1 MEKERSLTHL
11 IWCTPKVAPFN
22 DLDIVPVNYS
32 TAMQQSIYREEYL
45 NERLQLW
52 VDNLNLLYVA
62 FTRAKKNLI
71 IWGKDG
77 LKGTVSELLQ
87 QAMGQISIPQHE
99 HGSSHLEKSEA
110 GRELCKW
117 QKESKVKSRRTR
129 SWMRFTVATPWRGS
143 IMAAMIYFL
152 FILQCF

>member
-99 HGSSHLEKSEA
+99 HGSSHLENQKIIPILIILRMKWERFIYQKK
-110 GRELCKW
+110 RE
-117 QKESKVKSRRTR
+117 R
-129 SWMRFTVATPWRGS
+129 
-143 IMAAMIYFL
+143 MAL
-152 FILQCF
+152 